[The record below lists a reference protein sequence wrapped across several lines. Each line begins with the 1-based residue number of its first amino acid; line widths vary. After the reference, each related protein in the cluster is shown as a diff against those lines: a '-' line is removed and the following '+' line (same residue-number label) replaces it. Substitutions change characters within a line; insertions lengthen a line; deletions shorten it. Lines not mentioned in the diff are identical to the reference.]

1 MNFIQT
7 LLIDG
12 YISQTFQSKA
22 AEQYFLD
29 LLKSASIPPYAT
41 LYNVKRKDYRFFVHS
56 ASVPPHIPA
65 LFPNPPDR
73 RLLDRGIMDWGTVV
87 PQTMWS
93 PLSSIDIRRH
103 IERAELQIPVFFEDK
118 DGRVGI
124 SLGACID
131 GQCRVLLRDP
141 TGRAPLGQRSTTHVR
156 IVWPGYKEFKR
167 QIPLRDESRARN
179 PITMAKFVDRVGR
192 SVNAFLQLCELDSKS
207 EDVRREQWRIGPD
220 GIQRHDIMLIGA
232 IHVSAGTWMPIMQLN
247 RYIF

>member
-7 LLIDG
+7 LLTDG
-12 YISQTFQSKA
+12 YISQTFQSRA

-29 LLKSASIPPYAT
+29 LLKSTTIPPYAT
-41 LYNVKRKDYRFFVHS
+41 LYNVKRKDYGFFVN
-56 ASVPPHIPA
+56 SVPLHISA

-73 RLLDRGIMDWGTVV
+73 WLLDRGIVDRGTVV

-156 IVWPGYKEFKR
+156 IIWPGYKEFKR
-167 QIPLRDESRARN
+167 QIPLRDESGARN
-179 PITMAKFVDRVGR
+179 PITMAMFVNRVGR
-192 SVNAFLQLCELDSKS
+192 SVNAFLQVCELDSES
-207 EDVRREQWRIGPD
+207 EDARRELWRIGSG
-220 GIQRHDIMLIGA
+220 GIQRRDITIIGA

-247 RYIF
+247 RYNF

>member
-1 MNFIQT
+1 MLPLLPTFSTASDEFHPGKVPLLCVCPSDLTFFLSFLVVQT

-156 IVWPGYKEFKR
+156 IVVSMAFCSLWSLSEFEFGHHSGPVTKSSS
-167 QIPLRDESRARN
+167 DKSHFVTSRERAT
-179 PITMAKFVDRVGR
+179 PSPWLSSSIVLGD
-192 SVNAFLQLCELDSKS
+192 L
-207 EDVRREQWRIGPD
+207 
-220 GIQRHDIMLIGA
+220 
-232 IHVSAGTWMPIMQLN
+232 
-247 RYIF
+247 